1 MVMRSLTQEIVRD
14 LLEYD
19 PETGIFTWRH
29 RDRKYC
35 ASDKAQKIWN
45 KRYAGKKAGALNK
58 FGYIKIKIFH
68 GAFSAHRLAYLYM
81 AGSFPEMEIDHIDRN
96 KSNNRFENLREVSK
110 FVNQQN
116 RFNPRSDSRT
126 QIIGAQKS
134 GGKNS
139 KKFFAKIKVNGK
151 RYHLGTFDTPEQAGS
166 AYLTAKAALHPDA
179 VRTLDT
185 A

>member
-1 MVMRSLTQEIVRD
+1 MAMPIVTCEIVRE
-14 LLEYD
+14 LLNYD
-19 PETGIFTWRH
+19 PDTGIFTWRH

-45 KRYAGKKAGALNK
+45 KRYAGKKAGALK
-58 FGYIKIKIFH
+58 KEGYIKIKIFH

-81 AGSFPEMEIDHIDRN
+81 TGSLPSMDVDHIDRN

-139 KKFFAKIKVNGK
+139 KKFFAKIRANGK
-151 RYHLGTFDTPEQAGS
+151 IHHLGTFDTAEEAAA
-166 AYLTAKAALHPDA
+166 AYLAAKAALHPEA
-179 VRTLDT
+179 VFTLDT

>member
-1 MVMRSLTQEIVRD
+1 MAIQIVTQETVRD
-14 LLEYD
+14 LLHYD
-19 PETGIFTWRH
+19 PNTGIFTWRY

-45 KRYAGKKAGALNK
+45 TRYAGKKAG
-58 FGYIKIKIFH
+58 FFHEEYIKIKIFYYNF
-68 GAFSAHRLAYLYM
+68 AAHRLAILYVT
-81 AGSFPEMEIDHIDRN
+81 GSLPSMDVDHIDRN

-139 KKFFAKIKVNGK
+139 KKFYSRIRVNGK
-151 RYHLGTFDTPEQAGS
+151 YHHLGTFDTAEQAGA
-166 AYLTAKAALHPDA
+166 AYLSAKQALHPDA
-179 VRTLDT
+179 VQTLDT